1 MLEAQPC
8 AGVEQFRQLPLP
20 PHLFFFSLL
29 CKQSVVLTN
38 FPAQKVIEHLEVTRK
53 GSAG

>member
-20 PHLFFFSLL
+20 PHLFFFL
-29 CKQSVVLTN
+29 CFVNNLW
-38 FPAQKVIEHLEVTRK
+38 F
-53 GSAG
+53 